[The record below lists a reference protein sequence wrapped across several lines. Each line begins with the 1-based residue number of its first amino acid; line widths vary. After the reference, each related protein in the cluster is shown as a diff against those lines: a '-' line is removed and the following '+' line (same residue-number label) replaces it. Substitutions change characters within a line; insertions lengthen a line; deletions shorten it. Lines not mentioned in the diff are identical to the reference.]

1 MDYHAILE
9 VKSLRKTYDSRLN
22 VLNNIDFSIQKGEV
36 VVIIGPSGCGKSTF
50 LRCLNR
56 LEDIQDGT
64 LFLEGVAYER
74 EKKNIYKIREK
85 VGMVLQSYDLFPH
98 MTIMEN
104 LLIGPRKVQKRDKKE
119 VIGEA
124 EELLERV

>member
-85 VGMVLQSYDLFPH
+85 VGMVFQRKKGPISKTTIWGTKAKGSYH
-98 MTIMEN
+98 K
-104 LLIGPRKVQKRDKKE
+104 GSSY
-119 VIGEA
+119 A
-124 EELLERV
+124 S